1 MKFTSRERCISCVA
15 HQWLGRSRVEGL
27 GGDKNIQRKDGGK
40 DLWEWAQ
47 IVKTFVFVLVFYDCV
62 TNYHKLSGLEQGKCI
77 ISSLLQVRLGWVWI
91 LCYELKSRC
100 QLVLILYLGS
110 LPRWLVVERIHFLVV
125 VGLGSPFSCHCVK
138 GTTLRSLATTLDSVE
153 IEILDLG
160 DISGQFHQETQW

>member
-1 MKFTSRERCISCVA
+1 M
-15 HQWLGRSRVEGL
+15 

-77 ISSLLQVRLGWVWI
+77 ISSLLQVRLEWVWI

-110 LPRWLVVERIHFLVV
+110 LPR
-125 VGLGSPFSCHCVK
+125 
-138 GTTLRSLATTLDSVE
+138 
-153 IEILDLG
+153 
-160 DISGQFHQETQW
+160 